1 MPSISF
7 TVGSYLRYLLRAGGS
22 HGLHSPFVYALYNEI
37 IRKSGKMHSPELSQ
51 LRKTLIQSNQLIDTI
66 DFKTGKTRR
75 APIKDVANRSLS
87 SMKFM
92 HFLRLLSDYLQAE
105 TVLETGTSLGL
116 NARSLALS
124 ETVQKV
130 VSIEGSAI
138 IHQLARKTCG
148 EHPKIDLLLGD
159 MYELLESTLERYQ
172 PDVVFLDADHRA
184 SAVQFC
190 LDKILA
196 HCPQV
201 RCVVIHDIYWS
212 PDMAL
217 GWRAIV
223 ADPRYTLTIDLF
235 QAGLIFPRYPIEKQH
250 FTLRF

>member
-1 MPSISF
+1 
-7 TVGSYLRYLLRAGGS
+7 LHYLLRAGGA

-37 IRKSGKMHSPELSQ
+37 IRKSGKKDDPELNQ
-51 LRKTLIQSNQLIDTI
+51 LRKALLQSNQLIDII
-66 DFKTGKTRR
+66 DFKTGKTTRK
-75 APIKDVANRSLS
+75 PVKDVANRSLS
-87 SMKFM
+87 SRKFM
-92 HFLRLLSDYLQAE
+92 HFLRLLTDYLHAE

-116 NARSLALS
+116 NARSLAMS

-138 IHQLARKTCG
+138 IHQLARKVCG

-172 PDVVFLDADHRA
+172 PEVIFLDADHRA

-190 LDKILA
+190 LDKILS
-196 HCPQV
+196 HCSQV
-201 RCVVIHDIYWS
+201 RCVVVHDIFWS
-212 PDMAL
+212 SDMAAE
-217 GWRAIV
+217 WKAIV
-223 ADPRYTLTIDLF
+223 NNPQYTLTIDIF